1 LLGCNLT
8 EHHGVIDFGDNEVE
22 VAISFNGS
30 LLRLTSSGGEIGAW
44 DRSNY
49 SLTRSGKSTFVLHAE
64 NDDLTFKP
72 SSPDEFAQAASR
84 GLNDAALRPSHREKA
99 GRHRDRVGD
108 GPPAKPITLILF
120 YLLAIGTLAMGAWA
134 LMSILG

>member
-30 LLRLTSSGGEIGAW
+30 LLRLTSSGDEIGAW
-44 DRSNY
+44 DRSDY
-49 SLTRSGKSTFVLHAE
+49 SLTRSGDTTFVLRAE
-64 NDDLTFKP
+64 NADLTFKP
-72 SSPDEFAQAASR
+72 SSPDDFAEAASR
-84 GLNDAALRPSHREKA
+84 GLNATAARPSHGRQT
-99 GRHRDRVGD
+99 GRHRKEIAG

-134 LMSILG
+134 LISILG